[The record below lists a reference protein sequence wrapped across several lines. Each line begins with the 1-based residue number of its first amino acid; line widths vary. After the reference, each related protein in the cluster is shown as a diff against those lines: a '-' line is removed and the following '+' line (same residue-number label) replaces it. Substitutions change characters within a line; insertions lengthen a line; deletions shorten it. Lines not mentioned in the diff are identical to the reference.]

1 MLGTGKVHENNWLIR
16 LQSPDSIFRRS
27 SSLLPTPS
35 PLNTKMSRRFVRG
48 APPSSNGGGNNKWT
62 ASSSSS
68 YHHSARGRGRGQVRG
83 RSFGR
88 GGRFSNHSFVRN
100 EAPTASNKWVRPT
113 KTDGDDNEADATIN
127 VESDKLASFTAEN
140 IVRDGSKNIDLS
152 DAKSEE
158 TITSSSDVHKSERNL
173 ERRGEHKLVIKK
185 KNETEIPLE
194 GKVEGTLDPV
204 PTESKAEEISSDV
217 HKHEKHLERRG
228 RHKLVMKNNE
238 PDISS
243 LTEHVTLR
251 EETKTEEKITLD
263 VHKPEQNLERRG
275 RHKLVIK
282 KDEAEILSKLNQ
294 KKSTEGTGNYSWK
307 RKSAELTAPSNDEET
322 DATKQDGIQNER
334 AASRTSPPVKRK
346 RPDKIHGPRRIC
358 LSSAATEED
367 KDVDGMDE
375 QPQKT
380 MTDFQYKDASARGGR
395 GRGRGKGKAMGLVRV
410 KPKNPSETPICPTFS
425 RGLPCNNAKCK
436 LRHDVPTEA
445 SRPICVF
452 FQRNG
457 MCSKGDECPFK
468 HVKISWD
475 AEICPTFE
483 RLGYCEDEGCVL
495 RHVAS
500 KRSKTK

>member
-1 MLGTGKVHENNWLIR
+1 
-16 LQSPDSIFRRS
+16 
-27 SSLLPTPS
+27 
-35 PLNTKMSRRFVRG
+35 MSRRFVRG

-68 YHHSARGRGRGQVRG
+68 SYHNSARGRGRGQGRG

-113 KTDGDDNEADATIN
+113 NTEKQVGDDNQADAT
-127 VESDKLASFTAEN
+127 VDVKSDELAGFPAEN
-140 IVRDGSKNIDLS
+140 TIRDGSKNKDLS
-152 DAKSEE
+152 DAKAEE
-158 TITSSSDVHKSERNL
+158 TITSSSDVHKSEQNL
-173 ERRGEHKLVIKK
+173 EPRGKHKLVIKK
-185 KNETEIPLE
+185 KNETEIPSE
-194 GKVEGTLDPV
+194 DRVEGIIDPV
-204 PTESKAEEISSDV
+204 PTESTEEISSDV
-217 HKHEKHLERRG
+217 HKLDKHLERRGMHKLVMKKNEPAISSPTEHVTLRAETKTEETITLDVHKPEQILERRG
-228 RHKLVMKNNE
+228 RHKLV
-238 PDISS
+238 
-243 LTEHVTLR
+243 
-251 EETKTEEKITLD
+251 TKT
-263 VHKPEQNLERRG
+263 
-275 RHKLVIK
+275 
-282 KDEAEILSKLNQ
+282 DETETMSKSNQ
-294 KKSTEGTGNYSWK
+294 MKSTEDSGKYSWQ
-307 RKSAELTAPSNDEET
+307 RKSAELSAPSNDEET

-346 RPDKIHGPRRIC
+346 RPDTIHGPRRIC
-358 LSSAATEED
+358 LSSAATEEG
-367 KDVDGMDE
+367 KDADGMDE

-425 RGLPCNNAKCK
+425 RGLPCNNAKCR
-436 LRHDVPTEA
+436 LRHDVSTEA

-457 MCSKGDECPFK
+457 MCSKGDDCPFK

-475 AEICPTFE
+475 AEICPTFK

-500 KRSKTK
+500 KRSKKK

>member
-1 MLGTGKVHENNWLIR
+1 
-16 LQSPDSIFRRS
+16 
-27 SSLLPTPS
+27 
-35 PLNTKMSRRFVRG
+35 MSRRFVRG

-62 ASSSSS
+62 SSSS
-68 YHHSARGRGRGQVRG
+68 YHHSSRGRGRGQGRG

-100 EAPTASNKWVRPT
+100 EAPTASNKWVRPANDE
-113 KTDGDDNEADATIN
+113 KQVGDDNEADATIN
-127 VESDKLASFTAEN
+127 AKSDELAVFPAEN
-140 IVRDGSKNIDLS
+140 TIRDESKNKHLS
-152 DAKSEE
+152 DAKAEE
-158 TITSSSDVHKSERNL
+158 TITSSEQNL
-173 ERRGEHKLVIKK
+173 ERRGKHKLVIKK
-185 KNETEIPLE
+185 NNETEIPLE
-194 GKVEGTLDPV
+194 GKVEGTFDPV
-204 PTESKAEEISSDV
+204 PTEYKAEEISSDV
-217 HKHEKHLERRG
+217 HKPEKHLERRG
-228 RHKLVMKNNE
+228 RHKLVMKKNG
-238 PDISS
+238 PAVSS

-251 EETKTEEKITLD
+251 AETKTEEKITLD

-282 KDEAEILSKLNQ
+282 NDETETLSKLNQ
-294 KKSTEGTGNYSWK
+294 KQSNEDSGKYSWK
-307 RKSAELTAPSNDEET
+307 RKSVELTAPSNDEET
-322 DATKQDGIQNER
+322 DATKQNGIQNESKR
-334 AASRTSPPVKRK
+334 AASRTSPHVKRK
-346 RPDKIHGPRRIC
+346 RQDTIHGPRRIC
-358 LSSAATEED
+358 LSSAATEEG

-380 MTDFQYKDASARGGR
+380 MTDFQYKDASASGGR

-436 LRHDVPTEA
+436 LRHDVSTEA

-457 MCSKGDECPFK
+457 MCSKGDDCPFK

-500 KRSKTK
+500 KRSKK